1 MITEFGHFALIL
13 AFGVAIFQMVVPLIG
28 AYKRWPGWMAA
39 AEPAAGAQF
48 ALTALA
54 FGALMWAFI
63 TSDFSLRLVVLNS
76 HSMKPMLYKIS
87 GTWGNH
93 EGSML
98 LWVLIVSLFG
108 AMAAWFGGN
117 LPQSLR
123 ARVLA
128 VQAAIGVAFY
138 AFILFT
144 SNPFLRL
151 ATPPFDGQD
160 LNPLL
165 QDPGLAFHPPFLYL
179 GYVGLSMTFSFAVAA
194 LIEGR
199 IDAAWGRWVRP
210 WTLAAWIF
218 LTIGIALGSWWAYYE
233 LGWGGFWF
241 WDPVENASFMPWL
254 LAAALLHSAV
264 VVEKRE

>member
-1 MITEFGHFALIL
+1 MITELGHFALIL

-28 AYKRWPGWMAA
+28 AYKRWPGWMAV

-128 VQAAIGVAFY
+128 VQAAIGVAF
-138 AFILFT
+138 
-144 SNPFLRL
+144 L
-151 ATPPFDGQD
+151 ALSCSHRTRSCVWRHR
-160 LNPLL
+160 PL
-165 QDPGLAFHPPFLYL
+165 
-179 GYVGLSMTFSFAVAA
+179 T
-194 LIEGR
+194 GR
-199 IDAAWGRWVRP
+199 I
-210 WTLAAWIF
+210 
-218 LTIGIALGSWWAYYE
+218 
-233 LGWGGFWF
+233 
-241 WDPVENASFMPWL
+241 
-254 LAAALLHSAV
+254 
-264 VVEKRE
+264 